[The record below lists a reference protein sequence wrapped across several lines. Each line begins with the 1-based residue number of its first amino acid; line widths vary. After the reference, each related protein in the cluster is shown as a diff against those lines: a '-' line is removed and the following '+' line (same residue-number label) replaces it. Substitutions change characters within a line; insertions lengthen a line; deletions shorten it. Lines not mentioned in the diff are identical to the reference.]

1 MKKILSFTVLLC
13 LLVSCSSSDEPIG
26 VNFEGSSIGCCSEE
40 PEDSLDIRDFI
51 SSHRER
57 FGSRV
62 LLLESLQEAYDL
74 MGQYKN
80 ADIEEL
86 REMYHA
92 RNYYNHSIESHL
104 YYDSL
109 MSAYYNDIAG
119 VDYTEENVDD
129 HPEVLDA
136 LSINLRDFPTDMIN
150 LHEISFNGETTLI
163 AEPYGEL
170 GWDALT
176 NEEGL
181 FVIGDRVH
189 KFMNGEHVVFP
200 IELYVNTEFESLES
214 VMNFIVSAGG
224 DPYGTD
230 SDDDAIYDLPV
241 VYFYDHYRNQDMI
254 HHAYYEG
261 FNVDKRYKMTFEL
274 DACADYCRFYGSTYM
289 YIDLS
294 IKNYKIGSA
303 GLVYWL
309 TKFYTEG
316 YCSCLYEAYRDSNPH
331 DLQTSVMT
339 YIGLKKAHISVR
351 RPIANFADHSFP
363 NPICGLINFSYH
375 IDNGRVTLERQ

>member
-1 MKKILSFTVLLC
+1 MRKILYFSFFLC
-13 LLVSCSSSDEPIG
+13 LLVSCNSSNEPIDMNLIG
-26 VNFEGSSIGCCSEE
+26 TSGDASSIE
-40 PEDSLDIRDFI
+40 PEDSLDIREFI
-51 SSHRER
+51 SSHEMR
-57 FGSRV
+57 FGSHV
-62 LLLESLQEAYDL
+62 LVLDSLQEAYDL
-74 MGQYKN
+74 MYQYKN

-119 VDYTEENVDD
+119 VDYTEENVDA
-129 HPEVLDA
+129 HPEVLEA
-136 LSINLRDFPTDMIN
+136 LSINLEDFPTDMIN

-176 NEEGL
+176 NEKGL

-189 KFMNGEHVVFP
+189 RFMDDEHVVFP
-200 IELYVNTEFESLES
+200 IELYTNNEFETIES
-214 VMNFIVSAGG
+214 VKNYIMSAGN
-224 DPYGTD
+224 DPCEDG
-230 SDDDAIYDLPV
+230 SDDEPIYDLPV
-241 VYFYDHYRNQDMI
+241 VYYYDHYRDQYLT
-254 HHAYYEG
+254 HHAYDEI
-261 FNVDKRYKMTFEL
+261 FNGDRKYKMTLEL
-274 DACADYCRFYGSTYM
+274 DACADYCKFYGSTYM

-294 IKNYKIGSA
+294 IKNYKVGSL

-309 TKFYTEG
+309 TKFYTDG
-316 YCSCLYEAYRDSNPH
+316 YCSCLYEAYMDSNPH

-339 YIGLKKAHISVR
+339 YIGLEKAHISVR

-363 NPICGLINFSYH
+363 NPHCGLIDFSYH
-375 IDNGRVTLERQ
+375 IDNGRVTLER